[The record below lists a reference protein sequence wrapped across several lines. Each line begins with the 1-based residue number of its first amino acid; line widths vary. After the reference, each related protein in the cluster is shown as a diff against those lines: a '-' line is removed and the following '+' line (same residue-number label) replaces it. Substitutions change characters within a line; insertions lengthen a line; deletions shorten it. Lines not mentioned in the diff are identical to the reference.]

1 MADETRLAGE
11 DPLTQQIVDLL
22 PSIGKLLSMT
32 VARYPGATGRSLAQ
46 IKMLTHLH
54 HHGPCTVG
62 ELAAASGVSMSAASE
77 VADRLVEDGMI
88 TRRTNPDDRRQV
100 LLTPTKDATRLG
112 AEIRAMRSR
121 QVRSALDRL
130 EPVHR
135 PSVVP
140 VLQALSDA
148 LHEEMTV
155 EGCPAADRVT
165 R

>member
-1 MADETRLAGE
+1 MADEARLADE
-11 DPLTQQIVDLL
+11 DPLIQQVIDLL

-32 VARYPGATGRSLAQ
+32 VAHYPGATGRSLAQ

-62 ELAAASGVSMSAASE
+62 ELAVASGVSMSAASE

-88 TRRTNPDDRRQV
+88 TRGTNPDDRRQV
-100 LLTPTKDATRLG
+100 LLTPTEDAIRLG

-121 QVRSALDRL
+121 HVRSALDRL
-130 EPVHR
+130 DPVHR
-135 PSVVP
+135 PAVVP

-148 LHEEMTV
+148 LHEETAV
-155 EGCPAADRVT
+155 EGCPAAGRVA